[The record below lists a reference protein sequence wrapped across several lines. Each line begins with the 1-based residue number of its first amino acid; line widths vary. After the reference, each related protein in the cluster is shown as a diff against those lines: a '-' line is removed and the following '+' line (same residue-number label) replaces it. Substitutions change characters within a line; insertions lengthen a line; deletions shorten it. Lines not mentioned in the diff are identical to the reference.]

1 MTGKGGAEGYLFT
14 AVRVIP
20 AEGKVEARGKFAR
33 RKAAE
38 ASGAKAEVEAGAE
51 VESPPKKT
59 KLEMDEKADLPGI
72 WVGVGDE
79 GASVEEEL

>member
-20 AEGKVEARGKFAR
+20 AEGRVEARGKFAR

-38 ASGAKAEVEAGAE
+38 VSGAKVELDAEAE
-51 VESPPKKT
+51 VESPPKKM
-59 KLEMDEKADLPGI
+59 KLEVDRKADLPGI
-72 WVGVGDE
+72 GVGVGDE
-79 GASVEEEL
+79 GASVEEL